1 MIDRKQIRWSIPP
14 PTAPDREDQN
24 TILLQEKVGNY
35 VKCPQT
41 HPERGLFSLFTKSGS
56 REFKSGQSKG
66 FLLCLRA

>member
-1 MIDRKQIRWSIPP
+1 MEYFFPR
-14 PTAPDREDQN
+14 DREDQN
-24 TILLQEKVGNY
+24 TIFLQEKVGNY